1 MLGRNCRFL
10 QGPGTDGAA
19 LSRLRKALLQ
29 HHKCTVQ
36 LLNYRKDGA
45 SFWNLLS
52 VTPVFDSSGRLTSYI
67 GVQSDISELVA
78 RKEEEQR
85 AVEAK
90 VGVGVPYQASDSCAC
105 SLRRVDHNA
114 SLRTLEAMLV

>member
-90 VGVGVPYQASDSCAC
+90 VGVGVPVTV
-105 SLRRVDHNA
+105 LV
-114 SLRTLEAMLV
+114 AMPSKR